1 MSESE
6 VDQDKVR
13 EVGWVSE
20 SVFPRPTPHPP
31 QVLETIRRL

>member
-6 VDQDKVR
+6 VDQDEVR

-20 SVFPRPTPHPP
+20 SVFPRPRPLTP
-31 QVLETIRRL
+31 RKS